1 MSAGESLIRA
11 VETYRRWR
19 RERQPGALGA
29 FHRAGADA
37 ALLRL
42 LPLGTDDRVIDA
54 GGFQGDFTA
63 SVLVRFGCR
72 SLILEPLP
80 DAVRLLRER
89 FERNSRVELI
99 EAALGAADGEAHLSV
114 AGNSSSLVAGNGSA
128 ASIRVPVL
136 GVESLFQRLGDSS
149 IGCLKLNIEGAE
161 FEVLEKLLALGL
173 QRRIRSL
180 FIQFHQVAPDS
191 AERRERLRAR
201 LAETHREVI
210 SYEFVWELWVARE
223 P

>member
-11 VETYRRWR
+11 VESYRRWR

-42 LPLGTDDRVIDA
+42 LPLHTDDRVIDA

-80 DAVRLLRER
+80 DAVRLLRDR

-99 EAALGAADGEAHLSV
+99 EAALGAADGEAQLSV
-114 AGNSSSLVAGNGSA
+114 AGNSSSLVAGGGG

-136 GVESLFQRLGDSS
+136 GVESLFKRLGDAPT
-149 IGCLKLNIEGAE
+149 GCLKLNIEGAE
-161 FEVLEKLLALGL
+161 FEVLDKLLEVGL
-173 QRRIRSL
+173 QRRVRSL

-191 AERRERLRAR
+191 AERRDRLRAR
-201 LAETHREVI
+201 LAETHREVV